1 MTRILLSSAALALLI
16 TPAAAR
22 AADAPFNPDCHLQA
36 INASLDSV
44 REQIKSSPA
53 YGHAAGHYRRS
64 LEDIERTRRL
74 LHEGCR
80 AWNKSLRK

>member
-1 MTRILLSSAALALLI
+1 MIRMLLSSAALALSI
-16 TPAAAR
+16 APAAAR
-22 AADAPFNPDCHLQA
+22 AADEPFNPDCHLQA

-53 YGHAAGHYRRS
+53 YGHAAGHYKRS
-64 LEDIERTRRL
+64 LEDIERTRRQ

-80 AWNKSLRK
+80 AWNRSLRK